1 MADIACAVD
10 QDGIAT
16 LTIDMKGRSMNVLSD
31 RLARELAEVIDR
43 VVTDASVKGAIITS
57 GKTSFIAGADLREV
71 NQLAFGPLKNDARA
85 LLDHVGLMGGI
96 WRRLERCGKPFVAAI
111 TGTALGGGLELCL
124 ACHHRIA
131 ADNPKAQLGL
141 PEVKVGLLPGAGGT
155 QRLPRLIGIKAALP
169 LLLEGTSLPPHEAL
183 RAGLVHAVVPAA
195 NVLAEAK
202 YWLMNTP
209 TTVQPWDRES
219 FVMPGLVGQRSDEAA
234 AFFAGAAGMLQK
246 KTLHNYPAPAAILS
260 AVYEGTQVPLD
271 AGLAIEVRYFAALLR
286 DPVAGNF
293 IRTMFVSKQ
302 SADKLEARPKHVP
315 QSPVK
320 KLGVLGGGMM
330 GQGIGY
336 VSARAGIDV
345 VILDRTLELA
355 ERGKSHAR
363 VLAQRAAALG
373 TDSEDAEDLVGR
385 IKPTTE
391 FADLAGADLIIEA
404 VFEDRV
410 VKADAT
416 AKAQQV
422 MPIDAVFASN
432 TSTLPIT
439 GLAETF
445 ARPPQFIGLHFFSP
459 VDKMQLVEVIPGAK
473 TNPET
478 LAKALDYVR
487 QIRKTPIVVNDN
499 RGFYTS
505 RCFRV
510 FPEEGMTM
518 LAEGINPALIENAGR
533 LAGMP
538 VGPLAV
544 ADEVSMELM
553 HKVRLAERADL
564 GASYEPDPAE
574 PVLELFV
581 EKLRRLGRKSKA
593 GFYDYP
599 DGGKKTLW
607 PGLRAHF
614 PLGTAQPDLE
624 EVKIRILYRQA
635 LEAVRCLAEKVISK
649 PADGDLGAV
658 LGWGFAPYTGG
669 PFCMIDTIGLQAFVR
684 ECDRLTG
691 TYGARFLAP
700 DLLRKMSA
708 SNQKFYPP
716 PCEAELDARRANIV
730 GK

>member
-1 MADIACAVD
+1 
-10 QDGIAT
+10 
-16 LTIDMKGRSMNVLSD
+16 MK
-31 RLARELAEVIDR
+31 
-43 VVTDASVKGAIITS
+43 
-57 GKTSFIAGADLREV
+57 
-71 NQLAFGPLKNDARA
+71 
-85 LLDHVGLMGGI
+85 
-96 WRRLERCGKPFVAAI
+96 
-111 TGTALGGGLELCL
+111 
-124 ACHHRIA
+124 
-131 ADNPKAQLGL
+131 
-141 PEVKVGLLPGAGGT
+141 
-155 QRLPRLIGIKAALP
+155 
-169 LLLEGTSLPPHEAL
+169 
-183 RAGLVHAVVPAA
+183 
-195 NVLAEAK
+195 
-202 YWLMNTP
+202 TP
-209 TTVQPWDRES
+209 TTVQPWDRDG

-234 AFFAGAAGMLQK
+234 AFFASAAGMLQK

-286 DPVAGNF
+286 NPVAGNT
-293 IRTMFVSKQ
+293 IRTMFVNKQ
-302 SADKLEARPKHVP
+302 SADKLEARPQGVR
-315 QSPVK
+315 QSTVK
-320 KLGVLGGGMM
+320 KLGVLGAGMM
-330 GQGIGY
+330 GQGISY

-345 VILDRTLELA
+345 VLLDRTLELA
-355 ERGKSHAR
+355 ERGKNHSR
-363 VLAQRAAALG
+363 ILAERAAAPG
-373 TDSEDAEDLVGR
+373 TDKREDVEGLVNR

-391 FADLAGADLIIEA
+391 FADLADADLIIEA
-404 VFEDRV
+404 VFEARA

-416 AKAQQV
+416 ARAQQV
-422 MPIDAVFASN
+422 IPIEAVFASN

-445 ARPPQFIGLHFFSP
+445 VRPPQFIGLHFFSP

-473 TNPET
+473 TNPQT

-518 LAEGINPALIENAGR
+518 LAEGVKPALIENAGR
-533 LAGMP
+533 MAGMP

-564 GASYEPDPAE
+564 GASYQPDPAE

-581 EKLRRLGRKSKA
+581 ERLGRLGRKSKA

-607 PGLRAHF
+607 PGIRSHF
-614 PLGTAQPDLE
+614 PPTAVQPNLA

-635 LEAVRCLAEKVISK
+635 LEAVRCLAENVITK

-669 PFCMIDTIGLQAFVR
+669 PFCMIDTIGMQVFVA
-684 ECDRLTG
+684 ECDRLAE
-691 TYGARFLAP
+691 TYGARFLPP
-700 DLLRKMSA
+700 DLLRTMA
-708 SNQKFYPP
+708 ANNQKFYPS
-716 PCEAELDARRANIV
+716 PC
-730 GK
+730 